1 MSVVSGNI
9 YFAGGFMEDPK
20 DPKGRKVFQIVQP
33 SGENALP
40 YLTYSPN
47 GLRTTSHHANLYRL
61 SEDGKKAML
70 ADLRCPN
77 VYDNGAVK
85 LSEAQQEAVKKAIQA
100 NHFYR

>member
-1 MSVVSGNI
+1 MSIVFGNI

-33 SGENALP
+33 SGESALP

-47 GLRTTSHHANLYRL
+47 GLGATSHHANLYRL

-77 VYDNGAVK
+77 VYGNRVVK
-85 LSEAQQEAVKKAIQA
+85 LSEDQQEAVKKAIQA
-100 NHFYR
+100 NHFYC